1 MFTTF
6 SLAIILDCTVRIVL
20 GTALGA
26 LIGLERQLRARSA
39 RRALGC
45 GAHHHVRLTLTSN
58 IATVQQ
64 ANKWDGASSLI
75 PLCYYPAIVRLTH
88 ATVNVVRFRSSRRE
102 EWPMSSS
109 NSPGS
114 TMRLASGSTIVQFAT
129 GISKVTVLVSP
140 GSSATRWNAFNS
152 RSVQL

>member
-45 GAHHHVRLTLTSN
+45 GAHHHVRLTPAGGDATAQQAKKRDATSN
-58 IATVQQ
+58 R
-64 ANKWDGASSLI
+64 I
-75 PLCYYPAIVRLTH
+75 PLCHYRA
-88 ATVNVVRFRSSRRE
+88 VV
-102 EWPMSSS
+102 
-109 NSPGS
+109 
-114 TMRLASGSTIVQFAT
+114 
-129 GISKVTVLVSP
+129 
-140 GSSATRWNAFNS
+140 
-152 RSVQL
+152 

>member
-102 EWPMSSS
+102 D
-109 NSPGS
+109 
-114 TMRLASGSTIVQFAT
+114 LKFAT
-129 GISKVTVLVSP
+129 GISKMTVLVSP

>member
-64 ANKWDGASSLI
+64 AKKRDATSSRI
-75 PLCYYPAIVRLTH
+75 PLCHYRAV
-88 ATVNVVRFRSSRRE
+88 A
-102 EWPMSSS
+102 
-109 NSPGS
+109 
-114 TMRLASGSTIVQFAT
+114 
-129 GISKVTVLVSP
+129 
-140 GSSATRWNAFNS
+140 
-152 RSVQL
+152 

>member
-45 GAHHHVRLTLTSN
+45 GAHHHVRLTPAGGDRNSATSR
-58 IATVQQ
+58 TS
-64 ANKWDGASSLI
+64 GMRHRTASHF
-75 PLCYYPAIVRLTH
+75 AIIRADCLTH
-88 ATVNVVRFRSSRRE
+88 
-102 EWPMSSS
+102 
-109 NSPGS
+109 S
-114 TMRLASGSTIVQFAT
+114 TPR
-129 GISKVTVLVSP
+129 
-140 GSSATRWNAFNS
+140 
-152 RSVQL
+152 

>member
-26 LIGLERQLRARSA
+26 LIGARTPVARPKCSACAGMWSTSPRPTDADQQHRNSTTNQQVGWGIEPHPTLLLSGDCQTHSRHGERGALQVLTAR
-39 RRALGC
+39 G
-45 GAHHHVRLTLTSN
+45 
-58 IATVQQ
+58 
-64 ANKWDGASSLI
+64 
-75 PLCYYPAIVRLTH
+75 
-88 ATVNVVRFRSSRRE
+88 
-102 EWPMSSS
+102 WPMSSS

-129 GISKVTVLVSP
+129 GISKATVLVSP

>member
-45 GAHHHVRLTLTSN
+45 GAHHHVRLTEPLS
-58 IATVQQ
+58 
-64 ANKWDGASSLI
+64 DSST
-75 PLCYYPAIVRLTH
+75 PR
-88 ATVNVVRFRSSRRE
+88 
-102 EWPMSSS
+102 
-109 NSPGS
+109 
-114 TMRLASGSTIVQFAT
+114 
-129 GISKVTVLVSP
+129 
-140 GSSATRWNAFNS
+140 
-152 RSVQL
+152 

>member
-45 GAHHHVRLTLTSN
+45 GAHHHVRLTRPA
-58 IATVQQ
+58 ATQQ
-64 ANKWDGASSLI
+64 RNKPKSGMRHRTASHFAI
-75 PLCYYPAIVRLTH
+75 TEPLSD
-88 ATVNVVRFRSSRRE
+88 SSTPR
-102 EWPMSSS
+102 
-109 NSPGS
+109 
-114 TMRLASGSTIVQFAT
+114 
-129 GISKVTVLVSP
+129 
-140 GSSATRWNAFNS
+140 
-152 RSVQL
+152 

>member
-64 ANKWDGASSLI
+64 AEKRDATSSRI
-75 PLCYYPAIVRLTH
+75 PLCHYRAV
-88 ATVNVVRFRSSRRE
+88 A
-102 EWPMSSS
+102 
-109 NSPGS
+109 
-114 TMRLASGSTIVQFAT
+114 
-129 GISKVTVLVSP
+129 
-140 GSSATRWNAFNS
+140 
-152 RSVQL
+152 

>member
-64 ANKWDGASSLI
+64 ANKWDGHRASSHFVI
-75 PLCYYPAIVRLTH
+75 IRRLSDSLTP
-88 ATVNVVRFRSSRRE
+88 R
-102 EWPMSSS
+102 
-109 NSPGS
+109 
-114 TMRLASGSTIVQFAT
+114 
-129 GISKVTVLVSP
+129 
-140 GSSATRWNAFNS
+140 
-152 RSVQL
+152 

>member
-45 GAHHHVRLTLTSN
+45 GAQQAEKRDATSN
-58 IATVQQ
+58 R
-64 ANKWDGASSLI
+64 I
-75 PLCYYPAIVRLTH
+75 PLCHYRA
-88 ATVNVVRFRSSRRE
+88 VV
-102 EWPMSSS
+102 
-109 NSPGS
+109 
-114 TMRLASGSTIVQFAT
+114 
-129 GISKVTVLVSP
+129 
-140 GSSATRWNAFNS
+140 
-152 RSVQL
+152 

>member
-88 ATVNVVRFRSSRRE
+88 ATVRE

-129 GISKVTVLVSP
+129 GISKMTVLVSP

>member
-45 GAHHHVRLTLTSN
+45 GAHHHVRLTPAGGD
-58 IATVQQ
+58 ATAQQ
-64 ANKWDGASSLI
+64 AEKRDRHRTASHFAI
-75 PLCYYPAIVRLTH
+75 TEPLSD
-88 ATVNVVRFRSSRRE
+88 SSTPR
-102 EWPMSSS
+102 
-109 NSPGS
+109 
-114 TMRLASGSTIVQFAT
+114 
-129 GISKVTVLVSP
+129 
-140 GSSATRWNAFNS
+140 
-152 RSVQL
+152 